1 MDAEFEGIAAN
12 LSGKW
17 GRHKLKKI
25 DTDEPAVA
33 TRIDYQQGDVAE
45 YCAPPDKIRRSC
57 ESNPQPLSEIEPA
70 TGQAFTKS
78 IAMAR

>member
-25 DTDEPAVA
+25 DTGHCVRAMKIA
-33 TRIDYQQGDVAE
+33 YRQGDVAE
-45 YCAPPDKIRRSC
+45 YDTPPDKIGRSS
-57 ESNPQPLSEIEPA
+57 ESNPQPLLEIEPP
-70 TGQAFTKS
+70 TGRAFTKS
-78 IAMAR
+78 IAMPR